1 MLLPVSQVASLV
13 DSLNLTWV
21 DKIYLNAIPNDD
33 LDNTDST
40 VMLLQETDS
49 SPAYLAN
56 STFKGL
62 SMGVEIQIFYKVD
75 LADDF
80 NPLEAELALMKG
92 IKQAGWL
99 IVSSQRHT
107 IDPDT
112 NQVTKTI
119 YVTKNE
125 MIKGDI

>member
-13 DSLNLTWV
+13 NALNLTWL
-21 DKIYLNAIPNDD
+21 DKVYLNSIPNED
-33 LDNTDST
+33 LDNTTST

-62 SMGVEIQIFYKVD
+62 AMGVEIQIFYKVD
-75 LADDF
+75 LDDDF
-80 NPLEAELALMKG
+80 NPLEAEIALMKSL
-92 IKQAGWL
+92 KESGWL
-99 IVSSQRHT
+99 IVSSQHHT
-107 IDPDT
+107 TDPDT
-112 NQVTKTI
+112 DQVTKTI

-125 MIKGDI
+125 MI

>member
-13 DSLNLTWV
+13 NALNLTWL
-21 DKIYLNAIPNDD
+21 DKVYLNEIPNED
-33 LDNTDST
+33 LDNTAST

-49 SPAYLAN
+49 SPTYHAN

-62 SMGVEIQIFYKVD
+62 AMGVEIQIFYKID

-80 NPLEAELALMKG
+80 NPLEAEIALLKAL
-92 IKQAGWL
+92 KAAGWL
-99 IVSSQRHT
+99 IVSSQHHT
-107 IDPDT
+107 TDPDT

-125 MIKGDI
+125 MI

>member
-13 DSLNLTWV
+13 NSLSLTWI
-21 DKIYLNAIPNDD
+21 DKVYLNAIPKED
-33 LDNTDST
+33 LDNTTST

-62 SMGVEIQIFYKVD
+62 AMGVEIQIFYKVD

-80 NPLEAELALMKG
+80 NPLEAEIALMKSL
-92 IKQAGWL
+92 KEAGWL
-99 IVSSQRHT
+99 IVSSQHHT
-107 IDPDT
+107 TDPDT
-112 NQVTKTI
+112 DQITKTI

-125 MIKGDI
+125 MI

>member
-13 DSLNLTWV
+13 NALNLTWL
-21 DKIYLNAIPNDD
+21 DKVYLNEIPNED
-33 LDNTDST
+33 LDNTTST

-62 SMGVEIQIFYKVD
+62 AMGVEIQIFYKAG

-80 NPLEAELALMKG
+80 NPLEAEIALMKSL
-92 IKQAGWL
+92 KQAGWL
-99 IVSSQRHT
+99 IVSSQHHT
-107 IDPDT
+107 TDPDT

-119 YVTKNE
+119 YITKNE
-125 MIKGDI
+125 ML

>member
-1 MLLPVSQVASLV
+1 VLLPVSQVASLV
-13 DSLNLTWV
+13 NALHLTWL
-21 DKIYLNAIPNDD
+21 DKVYLNEIPNED
-33 LDNTDST
+33 LDNTDLT

-62 SMGVEIQIFYKVD
+62 AMGVEIQIFYKVN

-80 NPLEAELALMKG
+80 NPIEAEIALMKAL
-92 IKQAGWL
+92 KAAGWL
-99 IVSSQRHT
+99 IVSNQHHT
-107 IDPDT
+107 TDPDT

-125 MIKGDI
+125 MI

>member
-13 DSLNLTWV
+13 KSLDLTWL
-21 DKIYLNAIPNDD
+21 DKVYLNEIPKED
-33 LDNTDST
+33 LDNTDTT

-49 SPAYLAN
+49 SPAYHAN
-56 STFKGL
+56 NTFKGL
-62 SMGVEIQIFYKVD
+62 AMGVEIQIFYKVD

-80 NPLEAELALMKG
+80 NPLEAEVALMKTL
-92 IKQAGWL
+92 KAAGWL
-99 IVSSQRHT
+99 IVSNQHHT
-107 IDPDT
+107 TDPDT

-125 MIKGDI
+125 MI

>member
-13 DSLNLTWV
+13 NALNLNWL
-21 DKIYLNAIPNDD
+21 DKVYLNEIPNEN
-33 LDNTDST
+33 LDNTTST

-62 SMGVEIQIFYKVD
+62 AMGVEIQIFYKAD

-80 NPLEAELALMKG
+80 NPLEAEIALMKS

-99 IVSSQRHT
+99 IVSSQHHT
-107 IDPDT
+107 TDPDT

-125 MIKGDI
+125 ML

>member
-13 DSLNLTWV
+13 NALNFTWL
-21 DKIYLNAIPNDD
+21 DKVYLNEIPKED
-33 LDNTDST
+33 LDNTDTT

-49 SPAYLAN
+49 SPAYHAN

-62 SMGVEIQIFYKVD
+62 AMGVEIQIFYKVN

-80 NPLEAELALMKG
+80 NPLEAEIALMKSL
-92 IKQAGWL
+92 KAAGWL
-99 IVSSQRHT
+99 IVSNQHHT
-107 IDPDT
+107 TDPDT
-112 NQVTKTI
+112 NQMTKTI

-125 MIKGDI
+125 MM

>member
-13 DSLNLTWV
+13 NSLNLTWI
-21 DKIYLNAIPNDD
+21 DKVYLNTIPNED

-49 SPAYLAN
+49 SPAYHAN

-62 SMGVEIQIFYKVD
+62 AMGVEIQIFYKAD
-75 LADDF
+75 LEDDF
-80 NPLEAELALMKG
+80 NPIEAEIALLKA
-92 IKQAGWL
+92 IKDAGWL
-99 IVSSQRHT
+99 IVASQHHT
-107 IDPDT
+107 TDPDT
-112 NQVTKTI
+112 NQIIKTI

-125 MIKGDI
+125 MI

>member
-1 MLLPVSQVASLV
+1 MLLPVSQVSSLV

-21 DKIYLNAIPNDD
+21 DKVYLNTIPNED
-33 LDNTDST
+33 LDNADST

-62 SMGVEIQIFYKVD
+62 AMGVEIQIFYKVD

-80 NPLEAELALMKG
+80 NPLEAEIALMKSL
-92 IKQAGWL
+92 KEAGWL
-99 IVSSQRHT
+99 IVSSQHHT
-107 IDPDT
+107 TDPDT

-125 MIKGDI
+125 MI

>member
-13 DSLNLTWV
+13 DSLNLTWL
-21 DKIYLNAIPNDD
+21 DKIFPNEIPYEY
-33 LDNTDST
+33 LDNTDIT
-40 VMLLQETDS
+40 AMLLQETDS

-56 STFKGL
+56 NTFKGL
-62 SMGVEIQIFYKVD
+62 AMGVEIQIFYKVD

-80 NPLEAELALMKG
+80 NPLEAEIALMKSF
-92 IKQAGWL
+92 KAAGWL
-99 IVSSQRHT
+99 IVSSQHHT
-107 IDPDT
+107 TDPDT

-125 MIKGDI
+125 MI